1 MCKRETL
8 VASHSFRWV
17 SMVLLSGLVFPSKET
32 ESAEVVGP

>member
-17 SMVLLSGLVFPSKET
+17 SMVLLSGLVFPSKEA
-32 ESAEVVGP
+32 AEVVGP